1 VKRCNKDGCSKQ
13 VVQGGV
19 CVHEATS
26 KPNASPKRN

>member
-19 CVHEATS
+19 CVQHGARVS
-26 KPNASPKRN
+26 KRKRG